1 MTSFQLLAISLTFSV
16 LAAFGSLLSAR
27 NERLAIAMSGGGGL
41 LAAVFGCLA
50 GFSVL
55 LDAPAVV
62 DITGPF
68 AFAHFVLRLDALSG
82 LMVLVISALAAVSSI
97 YSFAYVR
104 EYEGRGIGAM
114 GFFFNLF
121 IASMVLVVVADNAFW
136 FLVFFEMM
144 SLASYFLVIFDQ
156 DEEAVSAGFIYFF
169 VAHAGS
175 VAIMIGFFLM
185 ANAAGS
191 LDFSDFRANRPGE
204 LAGSIA
210 FVLALI
216 GFGAKAG
223 MIPLHVWLP
232 RAHPAA
238 PSHASALMSGV
249 MIKIGIFGILK
260 VGVDLLGGGVLWW
273 GITVLVL
280 GAISSVLGVIYAL
293 AEHDIKRLLAYHSV
307 ENIGIIMMGV
317 GTGMIGLATNQPLV
331 AVLGLLAGLYHLV
344 NHAVFKGL
352 LFLGAGAVIYQLH
365 TKDMDK
371 MGGLARTMPWTSAC
385 FLIGAL
391 AISAIPPL
399 NGFVSEWSTYQAL
412 FAAALDG
419 TFLVRFSTPIAATA
433 LALTGALAV
442 MCFVKAYGE
451 MFSGMPRSKKAEDS
465 VEAPLPMVAGMLL
478 LAAAC
483 IALGLGAPV
492 IVPAMSNVAT
502 SVLGMAP
509 VEVADGMIV
518 MPGGTNKAVLS
529 TPLLAVL
536 LIGLV
541 SLPVMI
547 SALFAKGRAGHRRAA
562 DPWACGYLPDSEM
575 TVTAHSFAQP
585 IRMFFAPLYTTSRN
599 VGKSA
604 QKLGGGID
612 ACVSAARRIEP
623 MFDRLLVTPAIGLVD
638 SAGRRMQMLQGGGLS
653 TYCLYIVAALAAL
666 LLITLR

>member
-1 MTSFQLLAISLTFSV
+1 MSPIQLLCVSLACSCV
-16 LAAFGSLLSAR
+16 AAFGSLLAAR
-27 NERLAIAMSGGGGL
+27 SERLAIIIAGCGGL
-41 LAAVFGCLA
+41 LAAILSGVA
-50 GFSVL
+50 GASVL
-55 LDAPAVV
+55 TTQPAILDVA
-62 DITGPF
+62 GPF
-68 AFAHFVLRLDALSG
+68 SFAHFIIRLDALSG
-82 LMVLVISALAAVSSI
+82 LMVLVISALAAVASI
-97 YSFAYVR
+97 YSFSYVR
-104 EYEGRGIGAM
+104 EYGGRGVGAM
-114 GFFFNLF
+114 GFFFNAF
-121 IASMVLVVVADNAFW
+121 VASMVSVVVSDNAFW

-156 DEEAVSAGFIYFF
+156 DEEAVSAGFIYFL

-191 LDFSDFRANRPGE
+191 LDFAAFRATHPS
-204 LAGSIA
+204 AVTASVV
-210 FVLALI
+210 FALSLL

-249 MIKIGIFGILK
+249 MIKIGVFGILK
-260 VGVDLLGGGVLWW
+260 VGVDLLGGGALWW
-273 GITVLVL
+273 GVAVLVL

-307 ENIGIIMMGV
+307 ENIGIIMMGL
-317 GTGMIGLATNQPLV
+317 GTGMIGVATNHPLI
-331 AVLGLLAGLYHLV
+331 AILGLLAGLYHLV

-352 LFLGAGAVIYQLH
+352 LFLGAGAVIFRLH

-399 NGFVSEWSTYQAL
+399 NGFVSEWFTYQAL

-419 TFLVRFSTPIAATA
+419 TFLVKFATPIAATM

-451 MFSGMPRSKKAEDS
+451 MFSGLPRSKKAEQS
-465 VEAPLPMVAGMLL
+465 SEVPAPMIVGMVL

-483 IALGLGAPV
+483 VGLGLAAPV
-492 IVPAMSNVAT
+492 VVPVIGGIAAATLHLPPVALVDGAL
-502 SVLGMAP
+502 VL
-509 VEVADGMIV
+509 
-518 MPGGTNKAVLS
+518 PGEGGRALLS
-529 TPLLAVL
+529 TPLLAL
-536 LIGLV
+536 LLVGLAT
-541 SLPVMI
+541 LPLIV
-547 SALFAKGRAGHRRAA
+547 SALFAGSRADRRRAA
-562 DPWACGYLPDSEM
+562 EPWACGYLPDSHM

-585 IRMFFAPLYTTSRN
+585 IRMFFAPLYAVRRTVAAASRGIEHQFGN
-599 VGKSA
+599 V
-604 QKLGGGID
+604 
-612 ACVSAARRIEP
+612 VSIARRTEP
-623 MFDRLLVTPAIGLVD
+623 MFDRTLVSPAIGLVNGI
-638 SAGRRMQMLQGGGLS
+638 GRRVQVLQTGALS

>member
-1 MTSFQLLAISLTFSV
+1 MTPIQLLCASLACSIV
-16 LAAFGSLLSAR
+16 AAFGSLLLSRAE
-27 NERLAIAMSGGGGL
+27 NWAISFAGLGGL
-41 LAAVFGCLA
+41 VAAVLGGVA
-50 GFSVL
+50 GASVL
-55 LDAPAVV
+55 SGAPLVLDVA
-62 DITGPF
+62 GPF
-68 AFAHFVLRLDALSG
+68 SFAHFIIRLDALSG
-82 LMVLVISALAAVSSI
+82 LMVLVISTLAAVASI
-97 YSFAYVR
+97 YSFSYVR
-104 EYEGRGIGAM
+104 EYGGRGVGPM

-121 IASMVLVVVADNAFW
+121 VASMVLVVVADNAFW

-156 DEEAVSAGFIYFF
+156 DEEAVSAGFIYFL

-175 VAIMIGFFLM
+175 VAIMAGFFLM

-191 LDFSDFRANRPGE
+191 LDFAAFRATHPSA
-204 LAGSIA
+204 LVASIV
-210 FVLALI
+210 FVLSLL

-249 MIKIGIFGILK
+249 MIKIGVFGILK
-260 VGVDLLGGGVLWW
+260 VSVDLLGGDVLWW
-273 GITVLVL
+273 GIAVLAL

-307 ENIGIIMMGV
+307 ENIGIIMLGI
-317 GTGMIGLATNQPLV
+317 GTGMIGIATHHPLV
-331 AVLGLLAGLYHLV
+331 AMLGMLAGLYHLI
-344 NHAVFKGL
+344 NHAIFKGL
-352 LFLGAGAVIYQLH
+352 LFLGAGAVIFRMH

-385 FLIGAL
+385 FLVGAL

-399 NGFVSEWSTYQAL
+399 NGFVSEWFTYQAL

-419 TFLVRFSTPIAATA
+419 TFLVQFATPIAATA

-451 MFSGMPRSKKAEDS
+451 MFSGLPRSKKAEQTTE
-465 VEAPLPMVAGMLL
+465 VPAPMIIGMVL

-483 IALGLGAPV
+483 VGLGLAAPLVVPV
-492 IVPAMSNVAT
+492 IGGIAAAILHMPPASFANGVM
-502 SVLGMAP
+502 VL
-509 VEVADGMIV
+509 
-518 MPGGTNKAVLS
+518 PGDPAHTLLS

-536 LIGLV
+536 LVGLATV
-541 SLPVMI
+541 PLAI
-547 SALFAKGRAGHRRAA
+547 SAAFSGSRANRRQAA
-562 DPWACGYLPDSEM
+562 EPWACGYLPDAHM

-585 IRMFFAPLYTTSRN
+585 IRMFFAPLYAVRRTAAAASEGIERQFVKLVSLARRGEPMLDRALVGPSISFVGG
-599 VGKSA
+599 VGK
-604 QKLGGGID
+604 
-612 ACVSAARRIEP
+612 
-623 MFDRLLVTPAIGLVD
+623 RLQI
-638 SAGRRMQMLQGGGLS
+638 LQSGALS
-653 TYCLYIVAALAAL
+653 TYCLYIVAALAIL

>member
-1 MTSFQLLAISLTFSV
+1 MTPIQLLCASLACSLV
-16 LAAFGSLLSAR
+16 AACGSLLFAR
-27 NERLAIAMSGGGGL
+27 LEKLAIFVSGAGGL
-41 LAAVFGCLA
+41 LAAVLGAVA
-50 GFSVL
+50 GASVL
-55 LDAPAVV
+55 SGTPVVLDVA
-62 DITGPF
+62 GPF
-68 AFAHFVLRLDALSG
+68 PFAHFILRLDALSG
-82 LMVLVISALAAVSSI
+82 LMVLVISALSAVASI
-97 YSFAYVR
+97 YSFSYVR
-104 EYEGRGIGAM
+104 EYTGRGVGAM
-114 GFFFNLF
+114 GFFFNVF
-121 IASMVLVVVADNAFW
+121 VASMLLVVVADNAFW

-156 DEEAVSAGFIYFF
+156 DEEAVSAGFIYFL

-175 VAIMIGFFLM
+175 VAIMAGFFLM

-191 LDFSDFRANRPGE
+191 MDFAAFRATHPSA
-204 LAGSIA
+204 LVASIV
-210 FVLALI
+210 FGLSLL

-249 MIKIGIFGILK
+249 MIKIGVFGILK

-273 GITVLVL
+273 GMAVLAL

-293 AEHDIKRLLAYHSV
+293 AEHDIKKLLAYHSV

-317 GTGMIGLATNQPLV
+317 GTGMIGLATHQPLV
-331 AVLGLLAGLYHLV
+331 AMLGLLAGLYHLV

-352 LFLGAGAVIYQLH
+352 LFLGAGAVIFRLH

-385 FLIGAL
+385 FLVGAL

-399 NGFVSEWSTYQAL
+399 NGFVSEWFTYQAL
-412 FAAALDG
+412 FAAALNG
-419 TFLVRFSTPIAATA
+419 TFLVKFATPIAATA

-451 MFSGMPRSKKAEDS
+451 MFSGLPRSKKAEQS
-465 VEAPLPMVAGMLL
+465 SEVPAPMIIGMVL

-483 IALGLGAPV
+483 VGLGLAAPLVVPV
-492 IVPAMSNVAT
+492 IGGIAAAILHMPEAVFANGT
-502 SVLGMAP
+502 
-509 VEVADGMIV
+509 IV
-518 MPGGTNKAVLS
+518 IPGDAGRAALS
-529 TPLLAVL
+529 TPLIALLLLGLATVP
-536 LIGLV
+536 LV
-541 SLPVMI
+541 I
-547 SALFAKGRAGHRRAA
+547 SAMFAGARANRRRTAE
-562 DPWACGYLPDSEM
+562 PWACGYLPDAQM

-585 IRMFFAPLYTTSRN
+585 IRMFFAPLYAVRN
-599 VGKSA
+599 SA
-604 QKLGGGID
+604 AAASKVIEHGFCG
-612 ACVSAARRIEP
+612 VVTAARRTEP
-623 MFDRLLVTPAIGLVD
+623 MFDRFLVTPTVGLVN
-638 SAGRRMQMLQGGGLS
+638 GLGHRVQVLQSGDLS

>member
-1 MTSFQLLAISLTFSV
+1 MTPIQLLFASLACSLV
-16 LAAFGSLLSAR
+16 AAFGSLFLSR
-27 NERLAIAMSGGGGL
+27 FEKLAIVVAGGGGL
-41 LAAVFGCLA
+41 VAGVLGCVAGASVFTGT
-50 GFSVL
+50 
-55 LDAPAVV
+55 PVV
-62 DITGPF
+62 FDVASPF
-68 AFAHFVLRLDALSG
+68 AFAHFVLRLDALTG
-82 LMVLVISALAAVSSI
+82 LMVVVISALAAVSSI
-97 YSFAYVR
+97 YSFSYVH
-104 EYEGRGIGAM
+104 EYSGRGVGAM

-121 IASMVLVVVADNAFW
+121 VASMVLVVVADNAFW

-156 DEEAVSAGFIYFF
+156 DEEAVSAGFIYFL

-175 VAIMIGFFLM
+175 VAIMAGFFLM

-191 LDFSDFRANRPGE
+191 LEFAAFRTTHPSA
-204 LAGSIA
+204 LVSSIV
-210 FVLALI
+210 FVLALL

-273 GITVLVL
+273 GIVVLAL

-317 GTGMIGLATNQPLV
+317 GTGMIGIATHQPLI
-331 AVLGLLAGLYHLV
+331 AILGLLAGLYHLV
-344 NHAVFKGL
+344 NHAIFKGL
-352 LFLGAGAVIYQLH
+352 LFLGAGAVIFRLH

-371 MGGLARTMPWTSAC
+371 MGGLARTMPWTSSC

-399 NGFVSEWSTYQAL
+399 NGFVSEWFTYQAL

-419 TFLVRFSTPIAATA
+419 TFLVKFTTPIVATA

-451 MFSGMPRSKKAEDS
+451 MFSGLPRSERAEQS
-465 VEAPLPMVAGMLL
+465 SEVPMPMIVGMVL

-483 IALGLGAPV
+483 VGLGLAAPLVVPV
-492 IVPAMSNVAT
+492 IASIAASILHMPPVAFANGA
-502 SVLGMAP
+502 V
-509 VEVADGMIV
+509 V
-518 MPGGTNKAVLS
+518 MPGVAGRAVLS
-529 TPLLAVL
+529 TPLVALLLVGLATL
-536 LIGLV
+536 PLV
-541 SLPVMI
+541 I
-547 SALFAKGRAGHRRAA
+547 SAVFSNARADRRRTAE
-562 DPWACGYLPDSEM
+562 PWACGYLPDSHM

-585 IRMFFAPLYTTSRN
+585 IRMFFAPLYAMRRTAEAASRQIEDQLN
-599 VGKSA
+599 NC
-604 QKLGGGID
+604 I
-612 ACVSAARRIEP
+612 SAARRTEP
-623 MFDRLLVTPAIGLVD
+623 MFDRALVAPTIDAVSSI
-638 SAGRRMQMLQGGGLS
+638 GRRMQVLQTGDLS